1 METRKITVVDSQS
14 QSVKVIMSAAE
25 TLGELKQDLSA
36 NGYSLENKAFYE
48 GLTRIELKTDDS
60 ILPHDVPRNGTTTN
74 ELVIRITTAQKKIN
88 SGMTRAEVYQ
98 AIKEKNLAE
107 TVKNMYGKNFTQCST
122 ADLLAV
128 IESYGSTKERANPIS
143 EPVIDSN
150 TELIEKSIAKL
161 QELLNSGSNL
171 SDAEIFALN
180 SFIDGNLK
188 NALVSPYSEEEL
200 ESMFNF

>member
-14 QSVKVIMSAAE
+14 QSVKVIMSSAE

-48 GLTRIELKTDDS
+48 GLTRIELKTDNS

-122 ADLLAV
+122 ADLLTV
-128 IESYGSTKERANPIS
+128 IAASGNNEVTAPSDESVVHP
-143 EPVIDSN
+143 N

>member
-14 QSVKVIMSAAE
+14 QSVKVIMSSAE
-25 TLGELKQDLSA
+25 TLGELKQDLLT

-128 IESYGSTKERANPIS
+128 IANFSSKKAAKPVS
-143 EPVIDSN
+143 EPVVDSN

-171 SDAEIFALN
+171 SDAEVLALN

-188 NALVSPYSEEEL
+188 DALVSPYSEEEL

>member
-36 NGYSLENKAFYE
+36 NGYNLENKAFYE
-48 GLTRIELKTDDS
+48 GLTRIELKTNDS

-98 AIKEKNLAE
+98 TIKEKNLAE

-128 IESYGSTKERANPIS
+128 IATSNNKKVVEPAS
-143 EPVIDSN
+143 EPVVNSN

-171 SDAEIFALN
+171 SDAEVFTLN
-180 SFIDGNLK
+180 SFIDGTLK
-188 NALVSPYSEEEL
+188 EALVSPYSEEEL

>member
-48 GLTRIELKTDDS
+48 GLTRIELKTDNS

-128 IESYGSTKERANPIS
+128 IANFSSKKAAKPVS
-143 EPVIDSN
+143 EPVVDSN

-171 SDAEIFALN
+171 SDAEVFALN
-180 SFIDGNLK
+180 SFIDENLK

>member
-98 AIKEKNLAE
+98 AIKERNLAE
-107 TVKNMYGKNFTQCST
+107 TIKNMYGKNFTQCST
-122 ADLLAV
+122 ADLLTV
-128 IESYGSTKERANPIS
+128 IAASSNKEVAKPAS
-143 EPVIDSN
+143 KPVVDSN

-171 SDAEIFALN
+171 SDAEVFALN

>member
-122 ADLLAV
+122 ADLLA
-128 IESYGSTKERANPIS
+128 IIAASSNKEVAKPIS
-143 EPVIDSN
+143 EPVVDSN

-161 QELLNSGSNL
+161 QELLNSGSDL
-171 SDAEIFALN
+171 SDAEVFALN
-180 SFIDGNLK
+180 SFIDGTLK
-188 NALVSPYSEEEL
+188 EALVSPYSEEEL

>member
-48 GLTRIELKTDDS
+48 GLTRIELKTNDS

-122 ADLLAV
+122 VDLLTV
-128 IESYGSTKERANPIS
+128 IATSGNNEVTAPSDESVVHP
-143 EPVIDSN
+143 N

-171 SDAEIFALN
+171 SDAEVFALN

>member
-36 NGYSLENKAFYE
+36 NGYNLENKAFYE
-48 GLTRIELKTDDS
+48 GLTRIELKTDNS

-98 AIKEKNLAE
+98 TIKEKNLAE

-128 IESYGSTKERANPIS
+128 IANFSSKKAAKPVS
-143 EPVIDSN
+143 EPVVDSN

-161 QELLNSGSNL
+161 QELLNSGSDL
-171 SDAEIFALN
+171 SDAEVFALN

-188 NALVSPYSEEEL
+188 DALVSPYSEEEL

>member
-48 GLTRIELKTDDS
+48 GLTRIELKTDNS

-98 AIKEKNLAE
+98 AIKERNLAE

-122 ADLLAV
+122 ADLLTV
-128 IESYGSTKERANPIS
+128 IAASGNKEVAKPAS
-143 EPVIDSN
+143 KPVVDSN

-171 SDAEIFALN
+171 ADAEVFALN
-180 SFIDGNLK
+180 SFIDGTLK
-188 NALVSPYSEEEL
+188 EALVSPYSEEEL

>member
-14 QSVKVIMSAAE
+14 QSVKVIMSSAE
-25 TLGELKQDLSA
+25 TLGELKQDLLT

-48 GLTRIELKTDDS
+48 GLTRIELKTDNS

-98 AIKEKNLAE
+98 TIKEKNLAE

-128 IESYGSTKERANPIS
+128 IANFSSKKAAKPIS
-143 EPVIDSN
+143 EPVVNSN
-150 TELIEKSIAKL
+150 AELIEKSIAKL

-171 SDAEIFALN
+171 SDAEVLALN
-180 SFIDGNLK
+180 SFIDGNTK
-188 NALVSPYSEEEL
+188 DALISPYSSEEL

>member
-25 TLGELKQDLSA
+25 TLGELKQDLLT

-48 GLTRIELKTDDS
+48 GLTRIELKTDNS

-128 IESYGSTKERANPIS
+128 IEASGSYKVAASS
-143 EPVIDSN
+143 DEPVVNSN

-171 SDAEIFALN
+171 SDAEVFALN

>member
-128 IESYGSTKERANPIS
+128 IANFSSKKAAKPVS
-143 EPVIDSN
+143 EPVVDSN

-161 QELLNSGSNL
+161 QELLNSGSDL
-171 SDAEIFALN
+171 SDAEVFALN
-180 SFIDGNLK
+180 SFIDGTLK
-188 NALVSPYSEEEL
+188 EALVSPYSEEEL

>member
-25 TLGELKQDLSA
+25 TLGEFKQDLLA
-36 NGYSLENKAFYE
+36 NGYNLENKAFYE

-98 AIKEKNLAE
+98 TIKERNLTE

-128 IESYGSTKERANPIS
+128 IANFSSKKAAKPAS
-143 EPVIDSN
+143 KPVVDSN

-171 SDAEIFALN
+171 SDAEVFALN
-180 SFIDGNLK
+180 SFIEGTLK
-188 NALVSPYSEEEL
+188 EALVSPYSEEEL

>member
-128 IESYGSTKERANPIS
+128 ITNFSSKKAAK
-143 EPVIDSN
+143 PVSKPVAHSN

-171 SDAEIFALN
+171 SDAEVFALN

-188 NALVSPYSEEEL
+188 DALVSPYSEEEL